1 MFLARLF
8 EKNKE
13 LNKINVGKYTF
24 EDFFN
29 LWVEQLFERV
39 MRLFVWENTGDV
51 EPKEIEQI
59 LLLNGVCGV
68 TDKYKGVLSV
78 FNGYLCGEP
87 TQYYDEYKAF
97 SVHSPVYSNILE
109 IGKSVVLIDNTA
121 IRNSVYPLIV
131 RYATMLAHT
140 ELTLVGVMVNLR
152 ECGSIPVAGTNTE
165 LESLK
170 AYRKSL
176 FNGEIL
182 PIKDPAFSA
191 VKFVET
197 NSGAK
202 VNIKDIIETRQ
213 NLLDSFYND
222 IGVKT
227 GYSKKG
233 NMIQEE
239 VEANDSMLLLNISD
253 MLDSRKKG
261 AERVNAMYGTNWSVK
276 LAEGLEINRKG
287 SEENV

>member
-1 MFLARLF
+1 MFLAGLF
-8 EKNKE
+8 EKSKE
-13 LNKINVGKYTF
+13 LNKLNVGKYTF

-68 TDKYKGVLSV
+68 TDKYNGILSV
-78 FNGYLCGEP
+78 FYGNMCGKP

-97 SVHSPVYSNILE
+97 SIYSPVYSNILE
-109 IGKSVVLIDNTA
+109 IDKTIILIDNTA

-140 ELTLVGVMVNLR
+140 ELTLICVMVNLR
-152 ECGSIPVAGTNTE
+152 EFGAIPVASTNAE

-170 AYRKSL
+170 EYRKGL
-176 FNGEIL
+176 FNGEIK
-182 PIKDPAFSA
+182 PIRDPAFSNA
-191 VKFVET
+191 KFIET
-197 NSGAK
+197 NSGVK
-202 VNIKDIIETRQ
+202 VNIKDIMEVRQ
-213 NLLDSFYND
+213 NLLDAFYND

-227 GYSKKG
+227 GYNKKG
-233 NMIQEE
+233 NMIAEE

-261 AERVNAMYGTNWSVK
+261 AEKVNKMYGTNWNVK
-276 LAEGLEINRKG
+276 LAEGLEIYKKG